1 MVKWE
6 REHKMI
12 NNSYKGKFIVF
23 EGIDGCGK
31 STQVKLLANYLKKK
45 KKKILITDEPTKGPI
60 GKLTRKALANKI
72 KIDNLG
78 LQMLFMADRA
88 HHLQNEVIPYL
99 KKGYIV
105 ICDRYAFS
113 TIAYGGIK
121 LDINWFITAN
131 KFFLLPDFTFI
142 LKINPKQSLL
152 RLKKSRSQ
160 LEIFEKIKILK
171 RASINYQKISKVFNN
186 CYLIDGEKSIEEV
199 FNQIKKIIDQK
210 IK

>member
-1 MVKWE
+1 
-6 REHKMI
+6 MI
-12 NNSYKGKFIVF
+12 ENKYKGKFIVF

-31 STQVKLLANYLKKK
+31 STQVKLLADYLKKQK
-45 KKKILITDEPTKGPI
+45 KKVLVTDEPTKGPI
-60 GKLTRKALANKI
+60 GKLIREALANKI

-78 LQMLFMADRA
+78 LQMLFMADRSY
-88 HHLQNEVIPYL
+88 HLENEVIPYL
-99 KKGYIV
+99 KRGYIV
-105 ICDRYAFS
+105 IGDRYAFS

-121 LDINWFITAN
+121 SDINWFIAAN
-131 KFFLLPDFTFI
+131 RYFLLPDFTFI

-171 RASINYQKISKVFNN
+171 KASNNYQKISKIFNN
-186 CYLIDGEKSIEEV
+186 CYLIDGGKSIEEV
-199 FNQIKKIIDQK
+199 FSQIKKIIDQK